1 VSYIIEYQA
10 GNEVRKAVIRD
21 CADIHDALAKF
32 VAQYGNLRVLSV
44 MPTNL

>member
-1 VSYIIEYQA
+1 MSYVIEYDDGDRVMQT
-10 GNEVRKAVIRD
+10 VIRD

-32 VAQYGNLRVLSV
+32 AAQYGNLRVLSM